1 MQGTAK
7 DISFPD
13 VVYLVLHSKRAT
25 YDTVSHLLA
34 PSPPTMLP
42 ALNSRSPEWRGT
54 RSGDMQRLEN
64 WQLFGRKVMGFVG
77 QFFQLFLA
85 CLYGFALFDDL
96 LAL

>member
-13 VVYLVLHSKRAT
+13 VVYLVLRSKRAT

-34 PSPPTMLP
+34 SFPPIMLP
-42 ALNSRSPEWRGT
+42 ALNSRSPEWRCV
-54 RSGDMQRLEN
+54 RSGDLQRLEN
-64 WQLFGRKVMGFVG
+64 WQLFGRKVIGLVG
-77 QFFQLFLA
+77 QFCQLFLA
-85 CLYGFALFDDL
+85 CLYGFALFDNL